1 MIPGSV
7 DNEIELWTV
16 ARAPDRMC
24 HRLGMPAHLHA
35 TSLEPA
41 VAPPAGFGF
50 MPSTRVLWR
59 GPNRLQLE
67 LGRRAVVVEGL
78 NATTVSA
85 LSRGRGSS
93 AADDGDLFDMLHRAG
108 FLSRLGGPESS
119 DTQTPDRSLPRSVTA
134 GLLAPDLAAL
144 GGRFGDHASG
154 VLEARGHRRIA
165 IHGGGRLPTLI
176 AALLAASGIG
186 HVHVADLGE
195 VNLRDA
201 IPGGLSAADEG
212 GRIAVAASAAIRRA
226 APDTDTSAVS
236 AKPAD
241 LTVLTTGVPVPRPLA
256 ASFAFAGQPHL
267 VAGVWG
273 AAAVIGPLVLP
284 GRSSCL
290 QCADL
295 QRRDR
300 DPAWPALAAQLEASR
315 QIREPSDVCVGAIAA
330 AVAANHCL
338 QYLDSEYLAGERVET
353 EASACIDGTLE
364 LALPDWRLRR
374 RSWPAHPDC
383 TCGAAGG

>member
-1 MIPGSV
+1 MV
-7 DNEIELWTV
+7 T
-16 ARAPDRMC
+16 
-24 HRLGMPAHLHA
+24 AHLQD
-35 TSLEPA
+35 SSSQPR
-41 VAPPAGFGF
+41 PGFGF
-50 MPSTRVLWR
+50 TPSTRVLWR

-93 AADDGDLFDMLHRAG
+93 AADDGDLFDMLHQAG
-108 FLSRLGGPESS
+108 FLSRLGGPENAE
-119 DTQTPDRSLPRSVTA
+119 DKVLDRSLPRSVTA
-134 GLLAPDLAAL
+134 GLLEPDLAAL
-144 GGRFGDHASG
+144 GGRFGDRATG
-154 VLEARGHRRIA
+154 VLDARQHRRIA

-195 VNLRDA
+195 VRLRDA

-226 APDTDTSAVS
+226 APGADSSAVGT
-236 AKPAD
+236 KPAD
-241 LTVLTTGVPVPRPLA
+241 LIVLTTGVPVPRPLA

-267 VAGVWG
+267 ITGVWG

-300 DPAWPALAAQLEASR
+300 DPAWPALAAQLEALR
-315 QIREPSDVCVGAIAA
+315 QLREPSDVCVGAMAA
-330 AVAANHCL
+330 AVAATQCL
-338 QYLDSEYLAGERVET
+338 QYLDGEYLAGQQVAAET
-353 EASACIDGTLE
+353 AATIDGTLE
-364 LALPDWRLRR
+364 IVLPDWRLRR
-374 RSWPAHPDC
+374 RSWPVHPDC
-383 TCGAAGG
+383 ACAVSVMR